1 MTHLMRR
8 ACLVLVATAA
18 TVVEA
23 GAPLPVII
31 DTDFTAGS
39 PSDDALALLLALRS
53 PELEVVGVT
62 TVAGNDSV
70 ERATVDALRVLEIAG
85 RADVPVYA
93 GADMPLVHEAGTFE
107 RTRWGR
113 WWSDAPPSPPL
124 GGFARKKAEEASAP
138 DFLVRAA
145 RQRPRELTI
154 VAVGPLTNL
163 AIALRTDSAFARHVK
178 QLVIMGGAIAALPD
192 GAGNQTPN
200 AEFNF
205 WVDPEAA
212 RAVLRSGIPIQLSP
226 LNVSRKTNL
235 TKEWYDRLVTVET
248 PLTPLL
254 RHILGPAFSRD
265 PAARVNMYDEVA
277 VASLVDPG
285 LVKTRELYVDV
296 DAYPGINYGVSV
308 GGEERWPGA
317 EAAQRMPVQYELDW
331 EKFAA
336 LLVSRLT
343 AAPSP

>member
-1 MTHLMRR
+1 MVRCLIAGLM
-8 ACLVLVATAA
+8 ACAMSMAA
-18 TVVEA
+18 PAMAAPPIPVV
-23 GAPLPVII
+23 I

-53 PELEVVGVT
+53 PELDVVGVT
-62 TVAGNDSV
+62 TVMGNDSV
-70 ERATVDALRVLEIAG
+70 ERATADVLRVLEIAG
-85 RADVPVYA
+85 RAPIPVHA
-93 GADMPLVHEAGTFE
+93 GANMPLVHEAGTFE

-113 WWSDAPPSPPL
+113 WWSDAPPAPPF
-124 GGFARKKAEEASAP
+124 GGFAAKKAEEASAA

-154 VAVGPLTNL
+154 VAIGPLTNL
-163 AIALRTDSAFARHVK
+163 AIALRTDPSFARNVK

-212 RAVLRSGIPIQLSP
+212 RAVLRSGIAIQLSP

-235 TKEWYDRLVTVET
+235 TKEWSDRLTAPET

-254 RHILGPAFSRD
+254 RHILGPAFARD
-265 PAARVNMYDEVA
+265 PRARVNMYDEVA
-277 VASLVDPG
+277 VASLIDPT

-296 DAYPGINYGVSV
+296 DASPGINYGVSV

-317 EAAQRMPVQYELDW
+317 EGAERMAVQHELDW
-331 EKFAA
+331 PKFAD
-336 LLVSRLT
+336 LLVRRLT
-343 AAPSP
+343 AP